1 MTVGKKISGGF
12 CIILLLTLVLGY
24 LAISAMQD
32 GVKTSENISK
42 DRVPRFTV
50 ASSLESDILEYAR
63 LYFMFE
69 TYKSDEY
76 IEKLERQNE
85 IIKDDIIRLQ
95 ELQNKHPYPDTGVFL
110 DSKHSGK
117 QCCRTAG
124 G

>member
-76 IEKLERQNE
+76 IEKLEN
-85 IIKDDIIRLQ
+85 LT
-95 ELQNKHPYPDTGVFL
+95 NKKIMFL
-110 DSKHSGK
+110 
-117 QCCRTAG
+117 RT
-124 G
+124 